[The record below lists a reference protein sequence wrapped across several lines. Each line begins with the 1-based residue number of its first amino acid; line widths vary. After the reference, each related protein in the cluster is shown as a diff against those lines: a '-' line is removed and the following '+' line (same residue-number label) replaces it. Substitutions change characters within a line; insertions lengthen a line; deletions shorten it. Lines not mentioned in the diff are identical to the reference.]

1 MVNMKNVVLIG
12 YMGSGKSTVGK
23 ILREKTD
30 WLLLDSD
37 VEIEKEQNK
46 KISDIFK
53 EQGEDTFR
61 NMESEYLDKLAKM
74 DESIILSTG
83 GGMPMR
89 KENADRMKKVGLVI
103 YLRATAETI
112 YGRLKDDTQRPLLQT
127 GDKLTIITEMLERR
141 NPVYESAA
149 DIIID
154 TDDNNLERVV
164 NDIMELIQE

>member
-1 MVNMKNVVLIG
+1 MKNVVLIG

-23 ILREKTD
+23 ILREKTG

-53 EQGEDTFR
+53 EQGEDAFR